1 MILYFENS
9 RSVKRKIGQP
19 KDLEEALHII
29 NKFCDDRGFPIY
41 YTRMWD
47 EDGVKNIDVGS
58 HTEFFILEDTNESGI
73 GVD

>member
-47 EDGVKNIDVGS
+47 EDNAKKFDVGS
-58 HTEFFILEDTNESGI
+58 HTEFFILEDTNDSGI